1 MKNEKFRLV
10 IDHENVLVDMPNVT
24 IESTGVDIKEKVKL
38 LDGTGF
44 RIYIDLIPNQVLQFS
59 IKEKSISTQKISIVD
74 KFNWI
79 QQAIIDVKN
88 PLAVNESIQ
97 SCVKIQQ
104 RIDELNL
111 KLSNSNSDK
120 SNLIEQS
127 KRTRENVAAA
137 NSLNTNNSI
146 VFSDWVSDLNRTENQ
161 IRSIEKEEIPMYKNK
176 INDLQKELSKSL
188 KIISVSWKE

>member
-1 MKNEKFRLV
+1 M
-10 IDHENVLVDMPNVT
+10 
-24 IESTGVDIKEKVKL
+24 
-38 LDGTGF
+38 
-44 RIYIDLIPNQVLQFS
+44 
-59 IKEKSISTQKISIVD
+59 
-74 KFNWI
+74 
-79 QQAIIDVKN
+79 
-88 PLAVNESIQ
+88 
-97 SCVKIQQ
+97 
-104 RIDELNL
+104 NL

>member
-1 MKNEKFRLV
+1 MHLNSSYLKN
-10 IDHENVLVDMPNVT
+10 
-24 IESTGVDIKEKVKL
+24 
-38 LDGTGF
+38 
-44 RIYIDLIPNQVLQFS
+44 LI
-59 IKEKSISTQKISIVD
+59 
-74 KFNWI
+74 
-79 QQAIIDVKN
+79 
-88 PLAVNESIQ
+88 
-97 SCVKIQQ
+97 
-104 RIDELNL
+104 

-176 INDLQKELSKSL
+176 INDLQKELLKSL